1 MVPKAEAAS
10 ELADIASRCGD
21 GVSLIAL
28 IESVA
33 GVVRMRSIAHEKS
46 VSRLAFGSFD
56 YCVDAGVEDSGRELD
71 YVRSQFVIE
80 SRFAGLPAPV
90 DGVTLSIDDAD
101 LIAADVAAGRR
112 FGFGGKLCIHPRQ
125 VEAVNQ
131 GFTPSAADLAWAERV
146 LAKLAENPK
155 GAIAVD
161 GKLVDK
167 PIVDRAKRIV
177 ASFTR

>member
-1 MVPKAEAAS
+1 
-10 ELADIASRCGD
+10 LQ
-21 GVSLIAL
+21 
-28 IESVA
+28 
-33 GVVRMRSIAHEKS
+33 
-46 VSRLAFGSFD
+46 AFGSFH
-56 YCVDAGVEDSGRELD
+56 YCVDAGVDDSGRELD
-71 YVRSQFVIE
+71 YVRSQFVIK

-101 LIAADVAAGRR
+101 LIAADVAASRR

-131 GFTPSAADLAWAERV
+131 GFTPSAADLARAERV
-146 LAKLAENPK
+146 LAKLAENAK

-167 PIVDRAKRIV
+167 SIVDRAKRIV